1 MQKNFVIGIVFLGI
15 GLLGGWLIWGNSSHM
30 NEMHQM
36 PDGSM
41 MSNSGSDMA
50 SMMHDVNAVLVGKTG
65 VEFDKVFLS
74 EMIIHHA
81 GAVEMAQAV
90 LKNSTRPELIKL
102 ANDIISAQ
110 TAEINIMKDWQASW
124 FK

>member
-1 MQKNFVIGIVFLGI
+1 MKHILTAVGFLGI
-15 GLLGGWLIWGNSSHM
+15 GLLGGWLIWGMSPHDTGG
-30 NEMHQM
+30 MHRM

-41 MSNSGSDMA
+41 MNNDGSNMQA
-50 SMMHDVNAVLVGKTG
+50 MMHDMNAALAGKSG
-65 VEFDKVFLS
+65 DDFNKAFLS
-74 EMIIHHA
+74 EMIIHHE

-90 LKNSTRPELIKL
+90 LKSSKRPELIKL

-110 TAEINIMKDWQASW
+110 NKEIDMMKGWQTEW